1 MSTARRDEILVH
13 AAQLFC
19 ERGVAG
25 TTVRDIADA
34 VGILSGS
41 LYHYFGSKDA
51 IALEIVVTFL
61 DDLNERY
68 ETTADPA
75 LSARERLSQMISQ
88 SFAAAS
94 DHPFATEIYQNE
106 GWLSAQPPESRI
118 AVAVGRAHDFWRSA
132 IGLGVAEGEL
142 RDDIDPE
149 HFHRMI
155 RESVWST
162 VRLCR
167 ATLRAS
173 AEQLRHELIA
183 VFLDGFASA
192 GGAGRLAVPRQVDAD
207 ADAVTAEPAGTEPE
221 GVGGEGAGSGGDELA
236 DLRRDI
242 RELKDAVRALQHGR
256 D

>member
-1 MSTARRDEILVH
+1 MSTARRDEILLH

-68 ETTADPA
+68 ETTTDPA
-75 LSARERLSQMISQ
+75 LSARERLSQMVAQ
-88 SFAAAS
+88 SFAAAA

-106 GWLSAQPPESRI
+106 GWLSAQPAESRI
-118 AVAVGRAHDFWRSA
+118 ATSVARAHDFWRSA

-162 VRLCR
+162 VRLSR
-167 ATLRAS
+167 PTLRES
-173 AEQLRHELIA
+173 AEQLRHELIT
-183 VFLDGFASA
+183 VFLDGFASPGAARAAA
-192 GGAGRLAVPRQVDAD
+192 GPRRPVVPVVADVGSAERAVAGAD
-207 ADAVTAEPAGTEPE
+207 AGADDLAE
-221 GVGGEGAGSGGDELA
+221 
-236 DLRRDI
+236 LRRDL
-242 RELKDAVRALQHGR
+242 RELKDAVRALQRGR
-256 D
+256 EG